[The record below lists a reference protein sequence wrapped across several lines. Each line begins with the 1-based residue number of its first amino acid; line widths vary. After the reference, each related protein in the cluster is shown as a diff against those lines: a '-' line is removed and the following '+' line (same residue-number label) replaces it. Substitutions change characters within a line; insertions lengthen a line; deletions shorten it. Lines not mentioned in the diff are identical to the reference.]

1 MKKDIITILLL
12 VSLVTIIAT
21 SCRKVSHNGDLDGQ
35 WQMQSI
41 EYDDGTH
48 LSGSGIYY
56 NFMLHTAQLQSSAG
70 GIRTG
75 NMIYDKNKSIFIEFP
90 TNKATQFDNFGLCTA
105 DFKTATKG
113 VEITFNI
120 RKITRKEMVLT
131 TPSGRIL
138 NFRKY

>member
-1 MKKDIITILLL
+1 MKKNLLTILLI
-12 VSLVTIIAT
+12 SLVTIIAT

-41 EYDDGTH
+41 GFDDGTS

-75 NMIYDKNKSIFIEFP
+75 NMIYEKDKSIFIEFP
-90 TNKATQFDNFGLCTA
+90 SNTAWQFDNFGLCSD
-105 DFKTATKG
+105 DFKSATKG
-113 VEITFNI
+113 VEIIFII